1 LKIFPVVLSG
11 GAGSRLWPLS
21 RTLLPKQFLPLV
33 SARSMLQDTLLRLAG
48 MENLGDPV
56 IVCSHEHR
64 FLAAEQL
71 QQIGQQPMAQ
81 ILEPVGRN
89 TEPAV
94 AVAAMAVAERDAG
107 GIMLVLPA
115 DHLIRDVDAFR
126 QVIAAAA
133 AQAAAGHLATFGIV
147 AHAPETGY
155 GYIERGAA
163 VPGQDGA
170 FAVKRFVEKP
180 DAATARGFVESGNFF
195 WNSGMFVFRAQRYL
209 DELRRLRPDILEAT
223 SRAWDG
229 RSQDLD
235 FCRLE
240 EQAFAAC
247 PSDSI
252 DYAVMEKTRDAVV
265 VPCDIGWSDIGSWS
279 SLWQA
284 SPADGDGNVALG
296 DVHLDG
302 ARGCYVRADQRLVA
316 AIGVEDLVIVE
327 TADAV
332 LVARKDQAQR
342 VKDMVETLKAKQ
354 RDEYLVHKRV
364 YRPWG
369 YYEGIDSGERF
380 QVKRIMVK
388 PGAKLSLQLHHHRAE
403 HWVVVSGTARVTCGD
418 EEVLL
423 SENQSTY
430 IPLGTKHRLE
440 NIGKMPLH
448 LIEIQSGS
456 YLGED
461 DIVRFQD
468 DYNRQQ

>member
-1 LKIFPVVLSG
+1 LKLFPVVLSG

-33 SARSMLQDTLLRLAG
+33 SERSMLQDTLLRLAG
-48 MENLGDPV
+48 VGNLGDAV
-56 IVCSHEHR
+56 IVCSNEHR

-71 QQIGQQPMAQ
+71 QQIGQKPMAQ

-89 TEPAV
+89 TAPAV
-94 AVAAMAVAERDAG
+94 AAAAMAVVERDAG

-115 DHLIRDVDAFR
+115 DHLIRDVAAFH
-126 QVIAAAA
+126 QVIAAAVE
-133 AQAAAGHLATFGIV
+133 QAAAGHLATFGIV

-155 GYIERGAA
+155 GYIERGAEIA
-163 VPGQDGA
+163 GEA

-180 DAATARGFVESGNFF
+180 DAATAQRFVESGSFY

-209 DELRRLRPDILEAT
+209 DELGRLRPDILEAT
-223 SRAWDG
+223 TRAWNG
-229 RSQDLD
+229 RSQDMD

-240 EQAFAAC
+240 EKAFAAC

-252 DYAVMEKTRDAVV
+252 DYAVMEKTQDAVV

-284 SPADGDGNVALG
+284 SPADADGNVALG

-302 ARGCYVRADQRLVA
+302 AHGCYVRADRRLVA

-369 YYEGIDSGERF
+369 YYEGLDSGERF

-403 HWVVVSGTARVTCGD
+403 HWVVVSGTARVTCG
-418 EEVLL
+418 EEELL
-423 SENQSTY
+423 LTENQSTY
-430 IPLGTKHRLE
+430 IPLGTRHRLE
-440 NIGKMPLH
+440 NIGKTPLH
-448 LIEIQSGS
+448 LIEVQSGS